1 MDSGKTEAFCNR
13 CMVNKFNI
21 KTKQL
26 LVEGRRQVGQL
37 SKKKN
42 LCNTRVIYINVYL
55 FTTKKSMNI
64 NNKNSDTNM
73 GKEKCLYYV
82 AELLKE
88 LNHFH
93 NTKLINNT

>member
-1 MDSGKTEAFCNR
+1 
-13 CMVNKFNI
+13 
-21 KTKQL
+21 
-26 LVEGRRQVGQL
+26 
-37 SKKKN
+37 
-42 LCNTRVIYINVYL
+42 
-55 FTTKKSMNI
+55 MNI

-93 NTKLINNT
+93 NTKLIIPKTNIENSSAEILFRNKEYQRKQWKEI